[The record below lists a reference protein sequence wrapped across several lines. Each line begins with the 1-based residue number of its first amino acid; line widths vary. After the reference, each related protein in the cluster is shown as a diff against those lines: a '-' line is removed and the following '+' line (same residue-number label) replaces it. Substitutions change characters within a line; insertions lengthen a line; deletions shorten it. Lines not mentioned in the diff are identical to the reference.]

1 MKDSNLFLYL
11 ASGEINGNGF
21 WLIDTTLND
30 SPLKEKSFLLDC
42 HRKEL
47 VGQDS
52 AKEIIY
58 AINLNINNILKD
70 LNKGGYKI
78 EEPIKGIS
86 FSFPLT
92 LLENIFDFWI
102 ERYKDP
108 LEWETCIG
116 LLKIKQRYS
125 LSSMI
130 DSSGI
135 RGNAKEW
142 APKIERLHS
151 YRPQTNN
158 EIRLPKPMWKE

>member
-30 SPLKEKSFLLDC
+30 SPVKEKSFLLDC

-108 LEWETCIG
+108 LE
-116 LLKIKQRYS
+116 LS
-125 LSSMI
+125 LI
-130 DSSGI
+130 HI
-135 RGNAKEW
+135 
-142 APKIERLHS
+142 
-151 YRPQTNN
+151 
-158 EIRLPKPMWKE
+158 